1 MKFSAL
7 ILLSFLPVA
16 IAQDIAVL
24 VRGSGIPPNQVP
36 VVQAALDSTEALIV
50 QDLTQIVGNSRALAG
65 QDRIDTEMVKGKAVF
80 APVLPTL
87 TDPDHRALRG
97 QNRELPNCSYCS
109 FYAPPCSV
117 SCLRYMD

>member
-80 APVLPTL
+80 AP
-87 TDPDHRALRG
+87 DQALRG
-97 QNRELPNCSYCS
+97 QNRELQSCSTKCAGYP
-109 FYAPPCSV
+109 PPCGV